1 MNDLLEILEQIR
13 KAEEN
18 NEQHMQ
24 ALRTEM
30 QQLTKKKEDEIHV
43 IEERKRQELTQL
55 LSEKKQIKEA
65 TLQTKQKQLD
75 EEIQQVQQTLAEQY
89 DKHQEHA
96 IDLIIERVKEY
107 VRH

>member
-1 MNDLLEILEQIR
+1 MLEILEQIR
-13 KAEEN
+13 KAEEK
-18 NEQHMQ
+18 NEQQMQ
-24 ALRTEM
+24 VLRTEM

-89 DKHQEHA
+89 AKHQEHA